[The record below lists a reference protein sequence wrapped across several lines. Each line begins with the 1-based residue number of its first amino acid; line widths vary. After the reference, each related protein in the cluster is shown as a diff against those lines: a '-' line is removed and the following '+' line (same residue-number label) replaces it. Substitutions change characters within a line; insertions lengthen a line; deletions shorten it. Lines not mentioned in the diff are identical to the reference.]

1 MISMSSM
8 RFVRINGWAALFSVL
23 FTFTVIG
30 LLIYFFWKI
39 IAFIFIFLIGLI
51 FIGALSRKMN
61 RDMLSGRVKQKKKKD
76 NVIEVQEYKV
86 E

>member
-1 MISMSSM
+1 M
-8 RFVRINGWAALFSVL
+8 VRINGWAALFSVL
-23 FTFTVIG
+23 FTFTIIG

-51 FIGALSRKMN
+51 FIGALSRRMN
-61 RDMLSGRVKQKKKKD
+61 HNMLVGRLKNDRKNSRKD
-76 NVIEVQEYKV
+76 AREEVIDVQEFKV